1 MLEGLDSSFEEL
13 ELGVE
18 VTAKEV
24 PELRK
29 KLRQAAEDVKKIAYL
44 TKKKRHAVLKEKLD
58 QERETLDTADREGAQ
73 LLLEK
78 YNRLWKE
85 EENMI
90 DKQADR
96 ELMVRS
102 APCYKALD
110 VINTSLLRK
119 DRKSLQKQLQQ
130 RNRNLKETERQ
141 AKAMESELK
150 TINAKFEK
158 FKFEAQEKY
167 NKLKRQASKKITE
180 LNEEL
185 IRTKAQ
191 LEVYKSQASVVAPKH
206 VISANTIA
214 SLERNL
220 CPFFVQGKCKFGA
233 KCHHVHD
240 TRFHARKQEDD
251 FGESKMD
258 AQMAQMGLQET
269 TDDDDYIWQWR

>member
-24 PELRK
+24 PELRR
-29 KLRQAAEDVKKIAYL
+29 KLREVAEDVKKIAYL
-44 TKKKRHAVLKEKLD
+44 TKKKRHSILKEKFN
-58 QERETLDTADREGAQ
+58 QERESLDTADREGTQ

-78 YNRLWKE
+78 YNQLWKE
-85 EENMI
+85 EESRI

-96 ELMVRS
+96 EVMVRS

-130 RNRNLKETERQ
+130 RNRNLKQVKSQ
-141 AKAMESELK
+141 AQAMESELK
-150 TINAKFEK
+150 MIHAKFEK
-158 FKFEAQEKY
+158 FKSEASVKY
-167 NKLKRQASKKITE
+167 NKLKREASKKITE
-180 LNEEL
+180 LNSEL

-191 LEVYKSQASVVAPKH
+191 LEVYKSQASVVTPRHA
-206 VISANTIA
+206 VTTDTIS
-214 SLERNL
+214 SLKRNL
-220 CPFFVQGKCKFGA
+220 CPFFVKGKCKFGA
-233 KCHHVHD
+233 NCHHVHD
-240 TRFHARKQEDD
+240 TRFHASQQED

-258 AQMAQMGLQET
+258 AQMARMGLQET
-269 TDDDDYIWQWR
+269 TENDDDYIW